1 MVVNLNYRWNV
12 VVQRQARSSQRSMKK
27 IVNTSVF
34 ILMYMC
40 TNQVQYVTVVHST
53 CDFKLAGTKH
63 CYYFRRSGQW
73 QFKHQKFQ
81 QKNLVNSVSF
91 LIENSIWLYEY
102 IPMVTSINNVPRF
115 LAIFDLPTYLHPIS
129 SDFEKGAY
137 LMTSDFVW
145 PTYLPKF
152 PKMRH
157 VCRIT
162 WI

>member
-1 MVVNLNYRWNV
+1 MNEPYGRKPQLPLKRCGPTTSSIITTFNEKDCQHKCFHFNV
-12 VVQRQARSSQRSMKK
+12 HVYK
-27 IVNTSVF
+27 
-34 ILMYMC
+34 
-40 TNQVQYVTVVHST
+40 TVVHST

-115 LAIFDLPTYLHPIS
+115 LAIFDLPTYLRPIL
-129 SDFEKGAY
+129 KKVP
-137 LMTSDFVW
+137 M
-145 PTYLPKF
+145 
-152 PKMRH
+152 
-157 VCRIT
+157 
-162 WI
+162 

>member
-12 VVQRQARSSQRSMKK
+12 VVQRQARSSKRSMKK

-40 TNQVQYVTVVHST
+40 TNQVQYVTVVRST

-102 IPMVTSINNVPRF
+102 IPMVTSINNALDFWLF
-115 LAIFDLPTYLHPIS
+115 LTYLPTYVP
-129 SDFEKGAY
+129 FWKRY
-137 LMTSDFVW
+137 LCNDVLFWS
-145 PTYLPKF
+145 TYLLTQRF
-152 PKMRH
+152 FFASWMSYF
-157 VCRIT
+157 
-162 WI
+162 